1 MWSKEI
7 FGSDVYH
14 LVSAFIVYSIL
25 GWAVESL
32 YMSFCNKKIT
42 NRGFGTGPYCPIYG
56 FGGVVGY
63 LILHPLKT
71 NYIKLYLAG
80 ALLATVFEY
89 LVGIG
94 MQKIFGEVW
103 WDYNNKKM
111 NYKGIICLEST
122 IAWGFYAV
130 IIICVLNNKVLGFID
145 KIGFSAGIIAVR
157 VIVLAALVDY
167 IHTLYGIIED
177 SKEEEE
183 YKRKSF
189 REKCLDFVFR
199 RN

>member
-63 LILHPLKT
+63 LILHPLKA
-71 NYIKLYLAG
+71 NYIKLYFAG

-103 WDYNNKKM
+103 WDYNDKKM

-145 KIGFSAGIIAVR
+145 TIGFSVGIIAVR
-157 VIVLAALVDY
+157 VIIFAALVDY

-177 SKEEEE
+177 SKEEVE
-183 YKRKSF
+183 YKGKSL